1 MPNLRDIRRRI
12 KAVKNTAQI
21 TRAMQ
26 LVAASKM
33 KRAQDLALHG
43 RPYAQLMAEML
54 LELDRQ
60 NCFAES
66 ETPLHPFLAARPV
79 KRRGILLITPDKG
92 LCGPLVSNILRL
104 VADIPKDAASYVCV
118 GRKGSQAIS
127 RSGRKLIA
135 DFSVSDKAQFH
146 EIRPA
151 VELMIKAFDDG
162 EIDTIEVLFARFVN
176 TLKQEAVIDQLVP
189 ITNLEADIKAI
200 IGDND
205 YTAAAP
211 IKGDTREFKF
221 EPAPEI
227 ILGQLLN
234 LFVKGEIHQML
245 LEAKASEHSA
255 RMVAMKTATDNAKE
269 LAANLTLDYNKA
281 RQAAITQEIL
291 EIAAAQF
298 TSKAN

>member
-1 MPNLRDIRRRI
+1 MANLRDIRRRI

-33 KRAQDLALHG
+33 KRAQDIALHG
-43 RPYAQLMAEML
+43 RPYAQLMAEIL
-54 LELDRQ
+54 LELDRHSL
-60 NCFAES
+60 FAER
-66 ETPLHPFLAARPV
+66 ETPIHPFLSARPV

-92 LCGPLVSNILRL
+92 LCGPLVSNALRL
-104 VADIPKDAASYVCV
+104 VTDIPKDQAAYVCV
-118 GRKGSQAIS
+118 GRKGSQFVS

-135 DFSVSDKAQFH
+135 DFTVSDKAQFH

-151 VELMIKAFDDG
+151 VELMIKAYEDG
-162 EIDTIEVLFARFVN
+162 EIDTIEVLFSRFIN
-176 TLKQEAVIDQLVP
+176 TLKQEPVVNQLVP
-189 ITNLEADIKAI
+189 IVNLEADIKAMV
-200 IGDND
+200 GDND

-221 EPAPEI
+221 EPSPEI
-227 ILGQLLN
+227 ILGELLN
-234 LFVKGEIHQML
+234 LFVKGAIHQML

-269 LAANLTLDYNKA
+269 LAGNLTLDYNKA

-291 EIAAAQF
+291 EIAAAQL
-298 TSKAN
+298 TVK